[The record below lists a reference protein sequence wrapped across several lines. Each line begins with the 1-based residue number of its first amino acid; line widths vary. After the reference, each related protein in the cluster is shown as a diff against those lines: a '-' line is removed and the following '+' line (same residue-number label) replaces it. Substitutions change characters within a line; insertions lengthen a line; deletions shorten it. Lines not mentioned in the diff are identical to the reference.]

1 MITAVV
7 LSRNDAEYIGRTLE
21 SIHWC
26 DEVVV
31 IDDDSTDDTG
41 AICERFG
48 ARVYV
53 RALHKD
59 FASQRN
65 FGLSKARGE
74 WVFFVDSDEIVSSQL
89 ASEIQLVVK
98 NATKMPNAN
107 VGYFVRRKDFFG
119 GRWLLHGETAN
130 VRLLRLAKRN
140 AGIWMRPVHE
150 VWKITGPVGILR
162 EPLLHYPHP
171 DVAQFIDSINW
182 YSTVN
187 AQYLFRQKIRE
198 SWWKIPV
205 YPAAK
210 FFYNYICR
218 LGFLDGTAGAVV
230 AIMMSFHSFLTRA
243 KLWKLWDRD

>member
-1 MITAVV
+1 MISAVV
-7 LSRNDAEYIGRTLE
+7 LSHNDENRIAKTLE
-21 SIHWC
+21 SLTWC
-26 DEVVV
+26 DEIIV
-31 IDDDSTDDTG
+31 IDDNSNDGTVTISK
-41 AICERFG
+41 RFG

-53 RALHKD
+53 RALSED
-59 FASQRN
+59 FAAQRN
-65 FGLSKARGE
+65 FALSKAKTQ
-74 WVFFVDSDEIVSSQL
+74 WAFFVDSDEAVSPKL
-89 ASEIQLVVK
+89 AYEIK
-98 NATKMPNAN
+98 EIIKRPTEISNRI
-107 VGYFVRRKDFFG
+107 VGYYVRRKDYFG
-119 GRWLLHGETAN
+119 GRWLTHGETAN
-130 VRLLRLAKRN
+130 VRLLRLAKRD
-140 AGIWMRPVHE
+140 AGIWERPIHE
-150 VWKITGPVGILR
+150 VWKVTGSVGILH

-198 SWWKIPV
+198 PWWKTPV

-210 FFYNYICR
+210 FFYNYIWR